1 MFGTFEAE
9 TDDEPCRYG
18 IVKNLGDFNI
28 FRAVFHEWWA
38 IARDLVRARSP
49 GEAAMVV
56 FGPPGWRA
64 DGQGDTA
71 KILRARWAARA
82 EGQATPPAT

>member
-1 MFGTFEAE
+1 
-9 TDDEPCRYG
+9 
-18 IVKNLGDFNI
+18 
-28 FRAVFHEWWA
+28 
-38 IARDLVRARSP
+38 
-49 GEAAMVV
+49 MVV